1 MRVVAL
7 PGGGTARVH
16 SLTGRDEDCIARD
29 TTTAAAL
36 ATTALIGSCVEID
49 GAAPSAERARTLL
62 VGDREFLMLQLR
74 RETLGERVFAVVGC
88 SACGADVDVAF
99 DAADVPV
106 ETPAAVEPRAQIRYR
121 GRTIAFR
128 LPTGDDQEAV
138 IGLGL
143 EDAEALLLDRCVD
156 GGAADLSRGARDAVV
171 AAMERRAPRI
181 DLELDVVCPECG
193 AAHVVP
199 FDVTAFFLGELGV
212 HGDRLLREIHALAL
226 AYHWS
231 EEAILAL
238 PRKRRRAY
246 LSLVGGAGRG

>member
-7 PGGGTARVH
+7 PGGGTARVF
-16 SLTGRDEDCIARD
+16 SLTGRDEDGIARD
-29 TTTAAAL
+29 DTTAAAL
-36 ATTALIGSCVEID
+36 ATTALIGSCVEVD

-74 RETLGERVFAVVGC
+74 RETLGERIFAVVGC

-106 ETPAAVEPRAQIRYR
+106 ESPAVVETRGEIRYR
-121 GRTIAFR
+121 GRAIAFR
-128 LPTGDDQEAV
+128 LPTGEDQEAV
-138 IGLGL
+138 LGL
-143 EDAEALLLDRCVD
+143 RLEEAESQLLDRCVD
-156 GGAADLSRGARDAVV
+156 GGASGLSRGARDAVV

-193 AAHVVP
+193 AAHAVP

-212 HGDRLLREIHALAL
+212 RGDRLLREIHALAL
-226 AYHWS
+226 AYHWT
-231 EEAILAL
+231 EDAILAL

-246 LSLVGGAGRG
+246 LALVGAGRG